1 MKCLFFILGL
11 LYVQGTHAQ
20 TWSSAVAQ
28 IVYDKCTKCHHPGGI
43 APFSLMTYSEAS
55 PMAAA
60 IYNAVTQESMPPW
73 PPDNNYQ
80 TYVHNRALS
89 ATEKTTLQNWAMNG
103 ALEGNPLATP
113 PPPVYSTANLL
124 GNGDLTVKMPTYM
137 SKATSTS
144 DDYACFAVP
153 TGLLQ
158 NRIIKSI
165 EVIPGNREIVH
176 HALIYIDPT
185 GTEVTD
191 SISGTCGSPGNNQTK
206 LVAGYVPGSSPLALP
221 AAAPLKLGINIE
233 AGSSVYFAMHYPSGS
248 YGALDSTK
256 VIFHFYPLGTT
267 NVRQVS
273 TEPVLRNI
281 NFILPPNQ
289 LTTVEA
295 EFPISGNGLPA
306 NISILSVFPHMHLL
320 GKTMKVYGLKPNN
333 DTLKLIQIPH
343 WDFHWQDFYFF
354 KNIQVAPAGTSLH
367 AQGLYDNT
375 VTNVHNPNNPP
386 QTVTFGLNTSDEM
399 FLVYFHYMPY
409 QLGDENYDMDELMSL
424 SLEEQLPIEVSALRV
439 FPNPSS
445 GAVTIQH
452 AYFSS
457 GDTISTSIYD
467 AQGILVKQLT
477 LAESVPSSNF
487 TVVWDGTNANNVPVK
502 KGIYFVSMLLN
513 GIHVSKKI
521 VKQ

>member
-1 MKCLFFILGL
+1 
-11 LYVQGTHAQ
+11 
-20 TWSSAVAQ
+20 
-28 IVYDKCTKCHHPGGI
+28 
-43 APFSLMTYSEAS
+43 
-55 PMAAA
+55 
-60 IYNAVTQESMPPW
+60 
-73 PPDNNYQ
+73 
-80 TYVHNRALS
+80 
-89 ATEKTTLQNWAMNG
+89 
-103 ALEGNPLATP
+103 
-113 PPPVYSTANLL
+113 
-124 GNGDLTVKMPTYM
+124 
-137 SKATSTS
+137 
-144 DDYACFAVP
+144 
-153 TGLLQ
+153 
-158 NRIIKSI
+158 
-165 EVIPGNREIVH
+165 
-176 HALIYIDPT
+176 
-185 GTEVTD
+185 
-191 SISGTCGSPGNNQTK
+191 
-206 LVAGYVPGSSPLALP
+206 
-221 AAAPLKLGINIE
+221 
-233 AGSSVYFAMHYPSGS
+233 
-248 YGALDSTK
+248 
-256 VIFHFYPLGTT
+256 
-267 NVRQVS
+267 
-273 TEPVLRNI
+273 
-281 NFILPPNQ
+281 
-289 LTTVEA
+289 VEA

-375 VTNVHNPNNPP
+375 ATNVHNPNNPP

-424 SLEEQLPIEVSALRV
+424 SLEEQLPNEESALRV

-502 KGIYFVSMLLN
+502 KG
-513 GIHVSKKI
+513 
-521 VKQ
+521 